1 MNDDTLKR
9 ESKNFIEQAIESD
22 LESGRFQNVNTRFPP
37 EPNGYLHIGHAK
49 SICLNFGLAKANG
62 GSCNLRFDDTNP
74 VKEDTEYV
82 EAIMEDIQWLGFEWD
97 SLHYA
102 SDYFDQLYSW
112 AEKLIESGDAYVCD
126 LSAEEMREYRG
137 TLTQAG
143 RNSPFRDRTPEENLD
158 LFRRMRAGEF
168 SDGSKSL
175 RAKIDMASP
184 NINLR
189 DPVMYRILRAHHHR
203 TGDTWCIYP
212 TYDWTHGQSDSIENI
227 SFSICTLEFE
237 NHRPLYDW
245 FCQKLNI
252 HHPRQIEFAK
262 LKLSSLL
269 VGKRFMLKMVKE
281 GYVDGWDDPRMPTLR
296 GYRRR
301 GYTPESIR
309 NFCLDVG
316 VAKFNSTIDIIRLEN
331 SVRDHLNKIA
341 SRRMVVL
348 NPVKLTITNWPEGH
362 VEINDAINNPEDKEA
377 GRREVPFSGHLLID
391 RDDFKEEAP
400 RKFFRLKKGGSVRLR
415 AGYIV
420 DCHDVVKDESGEITE
435 ILCTYDPN
443 SRSGSDTSG
452 RKVKGTIHWVS
463 AQHAEEIEVR
473 LYDRLFTSEDPG
485 STEDGKTYLDYL
497 NPNSLKT
504 VKAFAEPA
512 IKEHSIGEQVQYERV
527 GYFVVD
533 PDTTS
538 EKLVMNRIVSLR
550 DTWGK
555 MEAKGKTN

>member
-102 SDYFDQLYSW
+102 SDYFDRLYSW

-377 GRREVPFSGHLLID
+377 GRREVPFSGNLLID

>member
-22 LESGRFQNVNTRFPP
+22 LESGRFENVKTRFPT
-37 EPNGYLHIGHAK
+37 EPNGYHHIGTAK

-82 EAIMEDIQWLGFEWD
+82 EAIMEDIQWLGFKWD

-112 AEKLIESGDAYVCD
+112 AKKLIESGDAYVCD

-245 FCQKLNI
+245 FCQKLSI

>member
-1 MNDDTLKR
+1 M
-9 ESKNFIEQAIESD
+9 
-22 LESGRFQNVNTRFPP
+22 
-37 EPNGYLHIGHAK
+37 
-49 SICLNFGLAKANG
+49 
-62 GSCNLRFDDTNP
+62 
-74 VKEDTEYV
+74 
-82 EAIMEDIQWLGFEWD
+82 
-97 SLHYA
+97 
-102 SDYFDQLYSW
+102 
-112 AEKLIESGDAYVCD
+112 
-126 LSAEEMREYRG
+126 
-137 TLTQAG
+137 
-143 RNSPFRDRTPEENLD
+143 
-158 LFRRMRAGEF
+158 
-168 SDGSKSL
+168 
-175 RAKIDMASP
+175 
-184 NINLR
+184 
-189 DPVMYRILRAHHHR
+189 
-203 TGDTWCIYP
+203 
-212 TYDWTHGQSDSIENI
+212 
-227 SFSICTLEFE
+227 
-237 NHRPLYDW
+237 
-245 FCQKLNI
+245 
-252 HHPRQIEFAK
+252 
-262 LKLSSLL
+262 
-269 VGKRFMLKMVKE
+269 
-281 GYVDGWDDPRMPTLR
+281 
-296 GYRRR
+296 
-301 GYTPESIR
+301 
-309 NFCLDVG
+309 
-316 VAKFNSTIDIIRLEN
+316 
-331 SVRDHLNKIA
+331 
-341 SRRMVVL
+341 L

-377 GRREVPFSGHLLID
+377 GRREVPFSGNLLID

>member
-1 MNDDTLKR
+1 MNDSSSKR
-9 ESKNFIEQAIESD
+9 ETKNFIEQAIEAD
-22 LESGRFQNVNTRFPP
+22 LHSGRFQSVNTRFPP

-62 GSCNLRFDDTNP
+62 GTCNLRFDDTNP
-74 VKEDTEYV
+74 IKEDTEYV
-82 EAIMEDIQWLGFEWD
+82 DAIMKDIQWLGFQWD

-102 SDYFDQLYSW
+102 SDYFEQLYNW
-112 AEKLIESGDAYVCD
+112 AEKLIQSGDAYVCE

-137 TLTQAG
+137 SLTEPG
-143 RNSPFRDRTPEENLD
+143 RNSPSRDRSREENLD
-158 LFRRMRAGEF
+158 LFRRMRAGDF
-168 SDGSKSL
+168 PDGSKSR

-184 NINLR
+184 NINMR

-203 TGDTWCIYP
+203 TGDAWCIYP

-245 FCQKLNI
+245 FCEKLQI

-269 VGKRFMLKMVKE
+269 VGKRFMLRLVKE
-281 GYVDGWDDPRMPTLR
+281 GHVDGWDDPRMPTLS

-309 NFCLDVG
+309 SFCADVG
-316 VAKFNSTIDIIRLEN
+316 VAKFNSTIDMIRLEN

-341 SRRMVVL
+341 PRRMVVL
-348 NPVKLTITNWPEGH
+348 DPIKLTITNWPEGH
-362 VEINDAINNPEDKEA
+362 VETSEPINNPEDPEA
-377 GRREVPFSGHLLID
+377 GRRQVPFSGNLLID
-391 RDDFKEEAP
+391 RNDFKEEAP
-400 RKFFRLKKGGSVRLR
+400 RKFFRLKKGGAVRLR
-415 AGYIV
+415 AGYII
-420 DCHDVVKDESGEITE
+420 DCHDVVKDDSGEIIE
-435 ILCTYDPN
+435 ILCTYDPD

-463 AQHAEEIEVR
+463 ADHAEEIEVR
-473 LYDRLFTSEDPG
+473 LYDRLFTVEDPG
-485 STEDGKTYLDYL
+485 STADGKSYLDYL
-497 NPNSLKT
+497 NPDSLKKVT
-504 VKAFAEPA
+504 GYAEPA
-512 IKEHSIGEQVQYERV
+512 IKSHQIGDQVQYERV

-533 PDTTS
+533 SDTTPD
-538 EKLVMNRIVSLR
+538 KLVMNRIVSLR

>member
-82 EAIMEDIQWLGFEWD
+82 EAIMEDIQWLGFQWD

-137 TLTQAG
+137 TLTKAG
-143 RNSPFRDRTPEENLD
+143 RNSPFRDRTPEDNLD

-245 FCQKLNI
+245 FCQKLSI

-309 NFCLDVG
+309 NFCIDVG

-504 VKAFAEPA
+504 VTAFAEPA